1 MMKNDHK
8 VKESG
13 LKPIEKELREAAQA
27 ASGELEMDQLF
38 SPDFMSGNTEYA
50 TFSDFLSAGGYENR
64 TREEFDALPPDD
76 EFEKHI
82 QVHTDFD
89 SWEEMQHSATALFN
103 RKKGIL

>member
-1 MMKNDHK
+1 MMKNDTK

-13 LKPIEKELREAAQA
+13 LTSIEKEMREAAKA
-27 ASGELEMDQLF
+27 ASGELELDQLF
-38 SPDFMSGNTEYA
+38 PPNFMSGNTEYA
-50 TFSDFLSAGGYENR
+50 TFSDFMTAGGYDAK
-64 TREEFDALPPDD
+64 TQEEFDALPPDD